1 MVCYNE
7 SHGRYLL
14 CRALDDSSVSWAQKI
29 PYALASVGVLMAVG
43 IWLER
48 FVVNM
53 ASVHTYHMH
62 KTGLPLGF
70 IEIGMAL
77 GFLGIFVFTIL
88 KVLGR

>member
-1 MVCYNE
+1 
-7 SHGRYLL
+7 
-14 CRALDDSSVSWAQKI
+14 
-29 PYALASVGVLMAVG
+29 MAVG

-62 KTGLPLGF
+62 ETALPLGF

-88 KVLGR
+88 KFLEDKPGAVVADPFMNPDPGHIEVHPAHHSV